1 MSAGIVVDERARR
14 SLRVVIGELLETS
27 THADLAL
34 RRVRLGAL
42 DLSDREIHGPEL
54 CRVLLGQLDA
64 STLLDAA
71 ADRTRSRE
79 GLHRLAQWLTS
90 DRLHVRSAGLGA
102 WTPDFSVYEN
112 GARNH
117 TSLIGAHYFGSPQL
131 TVGPSVTVIDPS
143 PETGRLL
150 KGRFHEL
157 WERAHDVRPAIL
169 RVLDREF
176 SAGCEQH
183 DRS

>member
-1 MSAGIVVDERARR
+1 MTEGVVVDERARR
-14 SLRVVIGELLETS
+14 SLRAVIGELLETS
-27 THADLAL
+27 TRADLAL
-34 RRVRLGAL
+34 RRVRLAAL
-42 DLSDREIHGPEL
+42 DLTDAEIQGPEL

-64 STLLDAA
+64 STLVDAA

-102 WTPDFSVYEN
+102 WTPDFSVYE
-112 GARNH
+112 GGVRSR

-131 TVGPSVTVIDPS
+131 TVGPSVTVIDPN

-157 WERAHDVRPAIL
+157 WVRAHDVRPAIL
-169 RVLDREF
+169 RVLDRELN
-176 SAGCEQH
+176 AGAGQH
-183 DRS
+183 ERS